1 MFEGRLA
8 NTLEGVAFALFF
20 LLLFYVVGFLTK
32 RLFNKS
38 IASPQFYIV
47 AVVAGFLLHGGL
59 IAFLSNSPSERDIDI
74 SASSI
79 AAMAA
84 ETTGLD
90 KPFIPPKEA
99 ELEKFPVQLKQSV
112 EALNT
117 HDRAQTNEAI
127 AFLTFASFAE
137 VLEKDPK
144 SLEHLQD
151 SDIAAKS
158 LTKLYRFAQK
168 NGRSMTLR
176 KYIDLAEEFRRQK
189 PEWWRQYVESSKGK

>member
-8 NTLEGVAFALFF
+8 NTLEGVAFALFS
-20 LLLFYVVGFLTK
+20 LLLFYVVGLLAK
-32 RLFNKS
+32 RLLNKS
-38 IASPQFYIV
+38 ISSPQFYIV
-47 AVVAGFLLHGGL
+47 AVVAGFLLHRGL
-59 IAFLSNSPSERDIDI
+59 IAFLSNPLSERDIDI
-74 SASSI
+74 SAPSI

-84 ETTGLD
+84 ETAGLD
-90 KPFIPPKEA
+90 KPFTPPKET
-99 ELEKFPVQLKQSV
+99 ELEKFPVQLQQSI

-127 AFLTFASFAE
+127 AFLTFALFAD
-137 VLEKDPK
+137 VLEKNPK

-168 NGRSMTLR
+168 NGSSMTLR
-176 KYIDLAEEFRRQK
+176 KYIDLAEEFKRQK

>member
-1 MFEGRLA
+1 MFERRLA

-20 LLLFYVVGFLTK
+20 LLLFYVVGFLAK

-59 IAFLSNSPSERDIDI
+59 IAFLSSPLSERDIDI

-99 ELEKFPVQLKQSV
+99 ELEQFPVQLKQSV

-117 HDRAQTNEAI
+117 HDRAQTNGV
-127 AFLTFASFAE
+127 S
-137 VLEKDPK
+137 PN
-144 SLEHLQD
+144 
-151 SDIAAKS
+151 
-158 LTKLYRFAQK
+158 Y
-168 NGRSMTLR
+168 
-176 KYIDLAEEFRRQK
+176 
-189 PEWWRQYVESSKGK
+189 